1 MVAPSL
7 PTCFVVMPFGER
19 PVYNLKI
26 NFNKIYTE
34 FIAKAAARARL
45 EPSRSDTAQGGL
57 TFPQMMTSLQKSD
70 VVVVDITYYNPN
82 VYYELGIRHV
92 LRRNGT
98 VLIRRKPGYKWLSH
112 LGVRRASYLQAI
124 PKEMLPTP
132 FDLKDVQILDYEF
145 SKRSLSSEI
154 DELSQ
159 RMTAARAAQMDSPV
173 FLYLPSLRVSSQPKV
188 AANSLGRDYKVKKAD
203 DKTIGFRSGDIADLR
218 NADAVDFWVN
228 SENTLMQMARMFEGS
243 VSSTIRYHGALD
255 ANEHSPTYDDT
266 IADALKRALG
276 ERHSVNH
283 GEVLVTTSG
292 KLAHTHGVKAILHAA
307 TVYGIAGQGFQPI
320 ADHQLC
326 ATVGTIIEKVRELI
340 RTGTPPLAGDSVIIP
355 LFGTGQARRDPAFI
369 AGQLISSAIHYLSRD
384 PNGKP
389 GDPDLKRVLF
399 SAFTEDDVAMM
410 NSLFASFVALGE
422 LEPA

>member
-1 MVAPSL
+1 
-7 PTCFVVMPFGER
+7 MPFGEKL
-19 PVYNLKI
+19 VYNLRI
-26 NFNKIYTE
+26 DFNEIYAN
-34 FIAKAAARARL
+34 FIARAAATARL
-45 EPSRSDTAQGGL
+45 EPSRSDTARGGL

-98 VLIRRKPGYKWLSH
+98 VLIRRKPGYRRWSH
-112 LGVRRASYLQAI
+112 LGVRRASLLQAI

-132 FDLKDVQILDYEF
+132 FDLRDVQILDYEF
-145 SKRSLSSEI
+145 SRHSLDKEI
-154 DELSQ
+154 KELSQ
-159 RMTAARAAQMDSPV
+159 RMTAAREAQIDSPV
-173 FLYLPSLRVSSQPKV
+173 FLYLPGLRVASQPKV
-188 AANSLGRDYKVKKAD
+188 AASNLGRDYRIKKAE
-203 DKTIGFRSGDIADLR
+203 DKIIGFRSGDIVDLR
-218 NADAVDFWVN
+218 NADSVDFWVN

-266 IADALKRALG
+266 IADALRKALG
-276 ERHSVNH
+276 ERHRADE

-292 KLAHTHGVKAILHAA
+292 KLAHTHRVKAILHAA
-307 TVYGIAGQGFQPI
+307 TVYGRAGQGFQPI
-320 ADHQLC
+320 EDHRLC
-326 ATVGTIIEKVRELI
+326 ATIGTIIEKVRELI
-340 RTGTPPLAGDSVIIP
+340 RTGNPPLTGDSVIIP

-369 AGQLISSAIHYLSRD
+369 AGQLISSAIRFLSQD
-384 PNGKP
+384 PTGKP

-399 SAFTEDDVAMM
+399 SAFTEDDVALM
-410 NSLFASFVALGE
+410 NRLFAGFVALGE